1 MTGSTGTSGITG
13 LDVPDSSNNYAD
25 QIKQKN
31 RMENPVLS
39 DTTLMRMS
47 EPELQMELKK
57 RGLIPEAIERPG
69 LMQQLKKFFHDE
81 ILDMTGGELTREL
94 RRKRVV
100 PTSTKAK
107 SLRVQLRSHIKAPG
121 HFPVGPA
128 WHPSYGTPNRNDS
141 CPITHDCSECTSKP
155 GCGFMT
161 NLRVCLSGNHAG
173 PNKMSLRLSFK
184 AVTNRKAI
192 NMYWTF
198 GSCPATPCST
208 YKSCGSCLAD
218 KYCGWCASSARC
230 FEDLD
235 GKQPLNGTCDAG
247 WCSHPNGGAP
257 DLFRTHSHPFNSEI
271 RKQCDICTV
280 KMERPKEMT
289 SDERED
295 IQKILKSV
303 DEARDAKNLERADQ
317 PNTTASTN
325 PATAVAKAKTQ
336 AIIAEKKVQ

>member
-1 MTGSTGTSGITG
+1 MTGSTGMTGITG
-13 LDVPDSSNNYAD
+13 LDVPDSSNNFAD

-128 WHPSYGTPNRNDS
+128 WHPSYDTPNHNDS
-141 CPITHDCSECTSKP
+141 AQSR
-155 GCGFMT
+155 MT
-161 NLRVCLSGNHAG
+161 ARVYVKAGLWFYDQLACFLSGNHAG

-184 AVTNRKAI
+184 AITNKKAI
-192 NMYWTF
+192 GMYWTF

-218 KYCGWCASSARC
+218 KYCGYVQAKLASKTWT
-230 FEDLD
+230 
-235 GKQPLNGTCDAG
+235 KQPLNGTCVVVV
-247 WCSHPNGGAP
+247 
-257 DLFRTHSHPFNSEI
+257 LTH
-271 RKQCDICTV
+271 
-280 KMERPKEMT
+280 
-289 SDERED
+289 
-295 IQKILKSV
+295 L
-303 DEARDAKNLERADQ
+303 
-317 PNTTASTN
+317 
-325 PATAVAKAKTQ
+325 AVL
-336 AIIAEKKVQ
+336 

>member
-1 MTGSTGTSGITG
+1 MTGITG
-13 LDVPDSSNNYAD
+13 LDVPDSSNNFAD
-25 QIKQKN
+25 QIKRKN

-128 WHPSYGTPNRNDS
+128 WHPSYDTPNRNDS

-184 AVTNRKAI
+184 AVTNKKAI
-192 NMYWTF
+192 DMYWTF

-247 WCSHPNGGAP
+247 WCSHPAGGAP
-257 DLFRTHSHPFNSEI
+257 DLFRTHTHILTTLKLESSVINALLRLKDR
-271 RKQCDICTV
+271 RK
-280 KMERPKEMT
+280 
-289 SDERED
+289 
-295 IQKILKSV
+295 
-303 DEARDAKNLERADQ
+303 
-317 PNTTASTN
+317 
-325 PATAVAKAKTQ
+325 
-336 AIIAEKKVQ
+336 